1 MSTAVMWLLLFV
13 VVALGILIAALSK
26 TKFTTQKIATIG
38 IMAALSFVAY
48 EFFRIPN
55 VLGTGSSFH
64 LGNTFT
70 ALTALM
76 LDGVSG
82 GLAGAI
88 GLALADIMAGD
99 PGYAITTF
107 ILKFIIGIVCGVFA
121 HKVFKLQDLSAAD
134 GVKYYIAVIGS
145 AFSGLLVNVFT
156 DPFLGYFR
164 NRYIFGQEAD
174 LASTVAKITSGVT
187 LINSLLSTVCAVVLT
202 LLTNTFVAY
211 AVARNMDKR
220 FFRFLYYFF
229 LAMMFVPFTVVM
241 LPIAKE
247 MGTLHLDNQLGLI
260 ILYTILGIGTNLF
273 IAIGFIRSIP
283 ISLEEAARIDGA
295 STWRIFWKIIF
306 PLMGPIN
313 ATIAILTA
321 LWAWNDFL
329 LPLITLTDQS
339 NQTIPLAQYV
349 FQSQF
354 TSNYPMAFASYLMAM
369 APVLIVYI
377 FAQKWVVGG
386 VMRGAVK

>member
-1 MSTAVMWLLLFV
+1 MWLLLFV

-134 GVKYYIAVIGS
+134 GVKYYVAVIGS

>member
-1 MSTAVMWLLLFV
+1 MWLLLFV

-134 GVKYYIAVIGS
+134 GVKYYVAVIGS

-295 STWRIFWKIIF
+295 STWRIFWTIIF

-329 LPLITLTDQS
+329 LPLIILTDQS

-349 FQSQF
+349 FSSQF
-354 TSNYPMAFASYLMAM
+354 ATNYPMAFSSYLMAM

>member
-1 MSTAVMWLLLFV
+1 MT
-13 VVALGILIAALSK
+13 
-26 TKFTTQKIATIG
+26 
-38 IMAALSFVAY
+38 
-48 EFFRIPN
+48 
-55 VLGTGSSFH
+55 
-64 LGNTFT
+64 
-70 ALTALM
+70 
-76 LDGVSG
+76 
-82 GLAGAI
+82 
-88 GLALADIMAGD
+88 
-99 PGYAITTF
+99 
-107 ILKFIIGIVCGVFA
+107 
-121 HKVFKLQDLSAAD
+121 SA
-134 GVKYYIAVIGS
+134 
-145 AFSGLLVNVFT
+145 
-156 DPFLGYFR
+156 
-164 NRYIFGQEAD
+164 
-174 LASTVAKITSGVT
+174 TVAKTAKTGVQAQAKPDKIRRDHKVNWWLT
-187 LINSLLSTVCAVVLT
+187 AVVTVLSLTVLVPLYFAVVTALKTPGEAGTFSLPTTWEWHNFADAWNKVNYPKAALNSAIITVCAVVLT

-229 LAMMFVPFTVVM
+229 LAMMFVPLTVRI
-241 LPIAKE
+241 LPCAKE
-247 MGTLHLDNQLGLI
+247 LGSWYLDIQVCLI

-295 STWRIFWKIIF
+295 STWRIFWTIIF

-369 APVLIVYI
+369 APVLIVYF
-377 FAQKWVVGG
+377 FALMWAVGG
-386 VMRGAVK
+386 GICGAVKCTALGTVLWLPLSEPIGERRQGQRGRRPSVQEVTLHRSERDWPIPLPSAGRSISLSGTSRVFIFADWFFASVRSVFFSCFAKLAAGKKEKQGCIP